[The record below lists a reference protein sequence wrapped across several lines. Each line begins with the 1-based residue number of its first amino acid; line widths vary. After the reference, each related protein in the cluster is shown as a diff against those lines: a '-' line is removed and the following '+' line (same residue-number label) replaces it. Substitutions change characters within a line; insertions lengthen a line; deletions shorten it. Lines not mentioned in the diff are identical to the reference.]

1 MIYEGVLQKS
11 TLKGNHANMI
21 LSEMSNPIQRSVM
34 YPESLSDGDIPS
46 QLKSSASLCIP
57 ETFSRRYSAGGTTDG
72 SSRVT
77 ANTELS
83 RHSRASLQAEGVA
96 PAKPC

>member
-1 MIYEGVLQKS
+1 
-11 TLKGNHANMI
+11 
-21 LSEMSNPIQRSVM
+21 M

-96 PAKPC
+96 PAKPR